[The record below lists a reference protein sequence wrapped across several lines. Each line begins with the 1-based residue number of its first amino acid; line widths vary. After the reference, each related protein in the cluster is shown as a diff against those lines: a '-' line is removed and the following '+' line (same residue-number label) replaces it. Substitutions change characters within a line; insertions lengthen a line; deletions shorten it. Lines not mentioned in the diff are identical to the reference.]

1 MKQQPNSKLPTTK
14 HTTKQ
19 PPRKIMS
26 IATLILGQSGT
37 GKTTSLRNLDPAH
50 TLLIQAVKKPLP
62 FRSDG
67 WGWFHKENKPH
78 GNVFVSDNAD
88 QIIKMMKGTR
98 RDVIVLD
105 DFQYILANEFMRRVL
120 DKETGNAAFAKY
132 NEIAHNAWLILMA
145 ASQLPDHK
153 RVYILGH
160 TQEDENGRVKAKTIG
175 KLLDEKITLEGLLT
189 IVLRTTVINGQYL
202 FTTKNSGL
210 DTVKSPMGLF
220 EADQIDNDLA
230 AVDAAIFSYYG
241 LQETV

>member
-1 MKQQPNSKLPTTK
+1 
-14 HTTKQ
+14 
-19 PPRKIMS
+19 MS

-67 WGWFHKENKPH
+67 WGWFHKDNKPH
-78 GNVFVSDNAD
+78 GNIFVSDNAD

-132 NEIAHNAWLILMA
+132 NEIAHNAWSILMA

>member
-19 PPRKIMS
+19 PPRKTMS

-132 NEIAHNAWLILMA
+132 NEIAHNAWSILMA

-220 EADQIDNDLA
+220 EAEFTA
-230 AVDAAIFSYYG
+230 A
-241 LQETV
+241 